1 MQSGDSFSGFEMY
14 LNNKNKLL
22 ELFTTIMNVDSK
34 NTLTLRC
41 TLTLDQDP
49 LKTHEK
55 KWKNLK
61 MDIYQTNMFI

>member
-1 MQSGDSFSGFEMY
+1 MY

-34 NTLTLRC
+34 NSLTLRC

-55 KWKNLK
+55 KNGKILK
-61 MDIYQTNMFI
+61 WTFTRLTCSYKGKDIKR